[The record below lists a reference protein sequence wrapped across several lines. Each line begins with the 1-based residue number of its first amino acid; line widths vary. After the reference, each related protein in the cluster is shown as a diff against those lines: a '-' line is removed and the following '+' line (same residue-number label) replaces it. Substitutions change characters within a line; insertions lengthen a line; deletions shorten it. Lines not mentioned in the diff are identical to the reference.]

1 MGIMTFLG
9 NLASNTQFH
18 KNPLWITYKP
28 QQHKVNADQIR
39 IILESLEKGDIFLSK
54 HNGYK
59 SNSLIPGFY
68 SHVGLYVGENKIIHS
83 IGEGVVKYDILKF
96 LRCDSI
102 VQLRYNNSNELKE
115 YACKKALELYEAGT
129 EYDFDFSKNNQSLYC
144 SELINECYKHIFD
157 HLFKRVKSK
166 WIPEFIVNKIIKEKI
181 IIPQSLYDNEPRLE
195 KINEFR
201 N

>member
-1 MGIMTFLG
+1 MTFLG

-18 KNPLWITYKP
+18 KTPLWITYKP
-28 QQHKVNADQIR
+28 QQHRVNADQIR
-39 IILESLEKGDIFLSK
+39 TILESLEEGDIFLSK

-68 SHVGLYVGENKIIHS
+68 NHVGLYVGENKIVHS

-96 LRCDSI
+96 LRCDS
-102 VQLRYNNSNELKE
+102 VAQLRYNGADGLKE
-115 YACKKALELYEAGT
+115 HACEKALELYKAGT
-129 EYDFDFSKNNQSLYC
+129 KYDYTFTKGNESFYC
-144 SELINECYKHIFD
+144 SELINKCYKHIFD
-157 HLFKRVKSK
+157 HLFKHVKSK
-166 WIPEFIVNKIIKEKI
+166 WIPRFIVRKIIKEEI